1 MSDLL
6 TPKQE
11 KFCRCIVS
19 GMTAKDSYME
29 SYNSKS
35 ESAAMVEGMKLLKR
49 EDVTERIKQ
58 LSQPIE
64 THAQT
69 KAISE
74 RERKREII
82 WTEIENARSQQDH
95 SAVARY
101 LDILNKMDAEYI
113 NINRNIDDT
122 SEKLDGLDVD
132 ALKSILKPSDGV

>member
-1 MSDLL
+1 MSELL

-19 GMTAKDSYME
+19 GMSAKDSYME

-64 THAQT
+64 TLAQT
-69 KAISE
+69 KALSE
-74 RERKREII
+74 REKKRAII
-82 WTEIENARSQQDH
+82 WERIQYCIDTGNDNAI
-95 SAVARY
+95 ARY
-101 LDILNKMDAEYI
+101 MDILNKMDSEYI

-122 SEKLDGLDVD
+122 TEKLDHLDVD
-132 ALKSILKPSDGV
+132 ALKTLVNAQKE